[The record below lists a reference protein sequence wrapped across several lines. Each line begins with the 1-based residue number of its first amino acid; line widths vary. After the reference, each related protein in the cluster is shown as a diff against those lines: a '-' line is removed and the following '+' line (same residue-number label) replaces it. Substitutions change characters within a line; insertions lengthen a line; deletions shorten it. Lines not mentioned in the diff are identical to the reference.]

1 MLSEVSYLVGGLDG
15 GQGHKSLKLLGAF
28 YPLAQVCPGLSERL
42 TAWCRATP
50 ACLLLPHSSHH
61 LIDYCSCR
69 AWLSACMQIAG
80 VQPSRLQPTVRPYSL
95 LPGPQQM
102 PYGLV

>member
-15 GQGHKSLKLLGAF
+15 GQSHKSPKLLGAF
-28 YPLAQVCPGLSERL
+28 YPLAQVCPGCSERL
-42 TAWCRATP
+42 MAWCRATP

-69 AWLSACMQIAG
+69 AWLSACMQIEG
-80 VQPSRLQPTVRPYSL
+80 PQPS
-95 LPGPQQM
+95 
-102 PYGLV
+102 